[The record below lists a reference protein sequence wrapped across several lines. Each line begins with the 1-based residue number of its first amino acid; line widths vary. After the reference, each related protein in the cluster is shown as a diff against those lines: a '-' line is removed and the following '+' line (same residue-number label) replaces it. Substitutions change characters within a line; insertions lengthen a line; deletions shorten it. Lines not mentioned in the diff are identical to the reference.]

1 MQKSEPK
8 EGYDYDSSKRVLAE
22 RYENVKLVLGFIDG
36 TLVPI
41 AFSLLFLFSGASTRL
56 SSLLGSMTNSYWISL
71 GLYLAIFVILLQVV
85 EMPFSFYSGFIVD
98 HRFTLSTQTVKGW
111 FIDEV
116 KGLGVEVIFA
126 VLAGAALYYLIR
138 TTPLWWVV
146 AAVIFALF
154 SIFLSTILPYVIL
167 PIFYKVTPVS
177 DEQLKG
183 ELVQMSERM
192 GVKNIDRVL
201 VADESS
207 KSVRANAFFSGV
219 GKRKAIVLFD
229 TLLNNFTR
237 REIATVV
244 AHELGHYVNKDI
256 WKEAL
261 TSGLF
266 LILPFFLADYALRFG
281 SSNLGLTSIADPAGV
296 PLILTVLIGMNFI
309 LQPFTNAISRFV
321 ERRADEFAL
330 RAVDDPVAQASAER
344 RLADLS
350 LAVDTP
356 KRFVEILFYTHPP
369 SSKRI
374 KLAEQWKKPETNSSS
389 LN

>member
-1 MQKSEPK
+1 MQKSEPR
-8 EGYDYDSSKRVLAE
+8 EGYEYDLSKRALAA
-22 RYENVKLVLGFIDG
+22 RYEGVKLVLGFIDG

-41 AFSLLFLFSGASTRL
+41 AFSLILLFSGASIQL
-56 SSLLGSMTNSYWISL
+56 SSLLGSMSNSYWISL
-71 GLYLAIFVILLQVV
+71 GLYLAIFIILLQVV
-85 EMPFSFYSGFIVD
+85 EAPLSFYSGFIVD
-98 HRFTLSTQTVKGW
+98 HRFRLSTQTVKGW
-111 FIDEV
+111 FLDEV
-116 KGLGVEVIFA
+116 KGLGIEVIFA
-126 VLAGAALYYLIR
+126 VLAGVVLYYLIR

-167 PIFYKVTPVS
+167 PIFYKVTPIS
-177 DEQLKG
+177 DEQLKS

-201 VADESS
+201 VANESS

-219 GKRKAIVLFD
+219 GKSKAIVLFD

-266 LILPFFLADYALRFG
+266 LILPFFVADYALRFG
-281 SSNLGLTSIADPAGV
+281 ASSLGLTSIADPAGI
-296 PLILTVLIGMNFI
+296 PLILTALIGMSFA

-344 RLADLS
+344 RLADLD

-356 KRFVEILFYTHPP
+356 KRFVELLFYTHPP

-374 KLAEQWKKPETNSSS
+374 KLAEQWKKPEADSTHSN
-389 LN
+389 

>member
-1 MQKSEPK
+1 MQKPEPR
-8 EGYDYDSSKRVLAE
+8 EGYEYDSSKRALAA

-41 AFSLLFLFSGASTRL
+41 AFSLLLLFSGASIRL
-56 SSLLGSMTNSYWISL
+56 SSLLGSITNSYWISL
-71 GLYLAIFVILLQVV
+71 GLYLAIFIILLQIV
-85 EMPFSFYSGFIVD
+85 ETPLSFYSGFVVD
-98 HRFTLSTQTVKGW
+98 HSFRLSTQTVKGW
-111 FIDEV
+111 FLDEL
-116 KGLGVEVIFA
+116 KGLGIEVIFA
-126 VLAGAALYYLIR
+126 VLAGAVLYYLIR
-138 TTPLWWVV
+138 TTPLWWIV
-146 AAVIFALF
+146 AAIIFALF
-154 SIFLSTILPYVIL
+154 SIFLSTILPYLIL

-183 ELVQMSERM
+183 ELLEMSTRM

-219 GKRKAIVLFD
+219 GKSKAIVLFD

-256 WKEAL
+256 WKEAF

-266 LILPFFLADYALRFG
+266 LIPPFFVADYALR
-281 SSNLGLTSIADPAGV
+281 SSASNLGLTNIADPAGV
-296 PLILTVLIGMNFI
+296 PLIIAVLIVMNFT
-309 LQPFTNAISRFV
+309 LQPFINAISRFV

-330 RAVDDPVAQASAER
+330 RAIDDPVAQASAER

-350 LAVDTP
+350 LGVDTP
-356 KRFVEILFYTHPP
+356 KKIVELLFYTHPP

-374 KLAEQWKKPETNSSS
+374 KLAEQWKKPEANVSN

>member
-1 MQKSEPK
+1 MQKPEPR
-8 EGYDYDSSKRVLAE
+8 EGYEYDSSKRTLAT
-22 RYENVKLVLGFIDG
+22 RYENVKLALGVVDG

-41 AFSLLFLFSGASTRL
+41 VFSLLLLFSDASTRL
-56 SSLLGSMTNSYWISL
+56 SSLLGSLTNSYWISL
-71 GLYLAIFVILLQVV
+71 GLYITTFIILLQIV
-85 EMPFSFYSGFIVD
+85 ETPLSFYSGFVVD
-98 HRFTLSTQTVKGW
+98 HSFNLSTQTVKGW
-111 FIDEV
+111 FIDEL

-126 VLAGAALYYLIR
+126 VLAGAVLYYLIR
-138 TTPLWWVV
+138 ATPLWWID

-167 PIFYKVTPVS
+167 PIFYKVTPVT

-183 ELVQMSERM
+183 ELVAMSARM

-201 VADESS
+201 VANESS

-219 GKRKAIVLFD
+219 GKSKAIVLFD

-256 WKEAL
+256 WKEAF

-266 LILPFFLADYALRFG
+266 LIPPFFVADYALR
-281 SSNLGLTSIADPAGV
+281 SSASNLGLANISDPAGV
-296 PLILTVLIGMNFI
+296 PLILAVLIGINFA

-330 RAVDDPVAQASAER
+330 RAVNDPIAQASAEK

-350 LAVDTP
+350 LGVDTP
-356 KRFVEILFYTHPP
+356 KKIVELLFYTHPP

-374 KLAEQWKKPETNSSS
+374 KLAEQWKKPKANASNLT
-389 LN
+389 